1 MTTDTDFFDED
12 EYDDEDIL
20 HDDED
25 EDFDDPENDDMDCSP
40 EDEDIESCDGCG
52 LVQKQQNC
60 MQCGVIVYC
69 ECDPC
74 DCNPTR

>member
-12 EYDDEDIL
+12 EYDDDELLYDDNEDDSIEDDTVDCAD
-20 HDDED
+20 DDEY
-25 EDFDDPENDDMDCSP
+25 E
-40 EDEDIESCDGCG
+40 IEACNGCG
-52 LVQKQQNC
+52 LVQKQQTC

-74 DCNPTR
+74 DCQPAR